1 MVLKSRPERVR
12 EVFAE
17 AAELCERKHLDY
29 GDSVT
34 EHGAVGVLI
43 RIQDKLN
50 RTKTVTRASIAY
62 VDDESIRDTLI
73 DMANYA
79 AMAVTLLDE
88 ERARQSADRAD

>member
-1 MVLKSRPERVR
+1 MSACKSRPERVR

-17 AAELCERKHLDY
+17 AAELCERKHKDY
-29 GDSVT
+29 GDSVA

-50 RTKTVTRASIAY
+50 RTKTVTRTGVQY
-62 VDDESIRDTLI
+62 VNDESIRDTLI

-88 ERARQSADRAD
+88 DRAR

>member
-1 MVLKSRPERVR
+1 MTTKTRPERVR

-17 AAELCERKHLDY
+17 AAELCERKHRDY
-29 GDSVT
+29 GDSVA

-50 RTKTVTRASIAY
+50 RTKTVTRSSIAY

-79 AMAVTLLDE
+79 AMAVTMLDE
-88 ERARQSADRAD
+88 ERARKTH